1 MGRLLPCPGP
11 CSSAC
16 GLQHNSVK
24 LESQMLASADLACA
38 CATMAFHGRASAVI
52 RRAAVE
58 GPCAGS
64 VARSGMCCTLGYLG
78 LRNEPSKRCSRDLQ
92 AVAQGSCHSLE
103 GVKLEEVSL
112 RTGDAK
118 LLVRGKLLTAD
129 QNASILLTDFPV
141 AMLQPLFRSM
151 PALEHAAPAVGEPC
165 MA

>member
-1 MGRLLPCPGP
+1 MGRLLPRPGAR
-11 CSSAC
+11 SS
-16 GLQHNSVK
+16 GLGLLR
-24 LESQMLASADLACA
+24 LESQMLDSADLTCA
-38 CATMAFHGRASAVI
+38 FAMMVFRSRASAVNH
-52 RRAAVE
+52 RAAVK
-58 GPCAGS
+58 GPCEGG
-64 VARSGMCCTLGYLG
+64 VAQSELCCTLGYLW
-78 LRNEPSKRCSRDLQ
+78 LRNKPSKRCSRGLQ

-151 PALEHAAPAVGEPC
+151 PALEHAAPAVGEAC
-165 MA
+165 MPGI

>member
-1 MGRLLPCPGP
+1 
-11 CSSAC
+11 
-16 GLQHNSVK
+16 
-24 LESQMLASADLACA
+24 MLASPDLTRARTIMVCRS
-38 CATMAFHGRASAVI
+38 RASAAMHS
-52 RRAAVE
+52 AAVK
-58 GPCAGS
+58 GPCAVS
-64 VARSGMCCTLGYLG
+64 VAHSDMCCTLGYLW
-78 LRNEPSKRCSRDLQ
+78 LRKKPLKRCSCDLQ

-151 PALEHAAPAVGEPC
+151 PALEHAAPAVGEAC
-165 MA
+165 MACI